1 VPPEGR
7 GLARDEVRLLVATG
21 GGIHHARFRDLPRF
35 LRRGDLLV
43 VTTSAT
49 LPAAIDGRRGRDE
62 AVVVHFSTALDDGS
76 WAVEVRPPGRATGPL
91 WDVQHGEHLVLAGGG
106 QLDIAEP
113 WPVAAAARSR
123 LWRARVRGASSIF
136 ALLAAHGRPIAYAYV
151 EGRWPL
157 DDYQTVFARHPGSAE
172 MPSAGRPFT
181 RRLVAALMSR
191 GVDVAPVLLHTG
203 VSSLEAG
210 EAPLPERFRVDAR
223 TAARVESTHRA
234 GGRVVAV
241 GTTAARALETVARA
255 DGTLAAGE
263 GWTDL
268 LLGPQRPPRVV
279 DGLVT
284 GWHEPGSSHLQLLA
298 AVAGEPTVRR
308 TYREALASGYL
319 WHEFGDSC
327 LFLP

>member
-1 VPPEGR
+1 
-7 GLARDEVRLLVATG
+7 T
-21 GGIHHARFRDLPRF
+21 HHSRFRDLPRF

-43 VTTSAT
+43 VNTSAM

-91 WDVQHGEHLVLAGGG
+91 WDVRGERITLVGGAE
-106 QLDIAEP
+106 LDLVEP
-113 WPVAAAARSR
+113 WPEAAAARSR
-123 LWRARVRGASSIF
+123 LWRARVRGASSVF
-136 ALLAAHGRPIAYAYV
+136 ALLAACGRPIAYAYV

-241 GTTAARALETVARA
+241 GTTAVRALESVART

-284 GWHEPGSSHLQLLA
+284 GWHEPASSHLRLLA